1 MSIGDFD
8 DRQTTSDSAGATA
21 FPCTLLQER
30 FWAQQ
35 RKVGPQGL
43 NIAMR
48 WLVQGSLSHAAAE
61 GALRALVQRH
71 EILRTSFRETGGKVE
86 QLVWP
91 SCVLK
96 VNDIDL
102 SALPPT
108 EREARAEEI
117 ARAEAA
123 EAFDLGRAP
132 LLRASLLRLAPDR
145 AVLLLTF
152 HSLVAD
158 GWSTGLIL
166 RQFHAAAEVIE
177 AGGAP
182 DASEPELQFADYAL
196 WQEELLASDA
206 LDEVRAFWLRRLR
219 DAVGTEVPPDRR
231 PAGKVTGERSHITSL
246 VLPDELGRAIDGF
259 ARRHNLTLYGL
270 AVSALALMLHRV
282 TAETEIVIGSQV
294 ANREEPESEALVGP
308 TVNSITLCL
317 PVDGQAS
324 IRAFADTAAEAVQE
338 ALRHQ
343 RLPFEIAEAFAIHRE
358 GRPLHAVNLV
368 VHRSYS
374 GTEETE
380 QGTAGRFSLVSLP
393 SFSSGTQWPLNFFMI
408 GRDEGWR
415 LSCEADADL
424 FDAETAQ
431 TLLEAWRRCLEALAT
446 SPDELRLADCPGLQE
461 IAPRAATAPRPA
473 RPRGTGAGTGMGEPI
488 PVHDPARQVARFH
501 EGGSLTPM
509 VVFNNRSVYYQLARQ
524 LGEDRPFIDI
534 LLYHQDGP
542 LDLRDYA
549 FEDFAAYAVRLV
561 RWARPH
567 GPYILGGHCVYGV
580 LAFEAARQLRRMG
593 ETVALVSLFDSWGP
607 GYRETMSRFDRV
619 LRRQQLRVHRY
630 GERFA
635 KFRRGEVGVSDMV
648 TKPILY
654 HLGLLRAEA
663 GPERQALPGEWFDDL
678 LYNAVAHYRPDPYDG
693 DVVLFRSREPL
704 RGRLFDERMGWGP
717 LVSGNL
723 QKIDVN
729 SGHFDMFRERPA
741 AEMASFLRAW

>member
-1 MSIGDFD
+1 MSIGNFD
-8 DRQTTSDSAGATA
+8 DRQTNPDSAGAA
-21 FPCTLLQER
+21 MFPCTLLQEY
-30 FWAQQ
+30 FWARQ

-71 EILRTSFRETGGKVE
+71 EILRTSFREAGDARGGKVE
-86 QLVWP
+86 QVVWP
-91 SCVLK
+91 SCTLK
-96 VNDIDL
+96 LNDIDL
-102 SALPPT
+102 STLAPA

-123 EAFDLGRAP
+123 EAIDPGRAP

-152 HSLVAD
+152 HSLVVD

-166 RQFHAAAEVIE
+166 RQFHADAEAIE

-182 DASEPELQFADYAL
+182 DASAPELQFADYAL
-196 WQEELLASDA
+196 WERELLASDA
-206 LDEVRAFWLRRLR
+206 LDEARAFWLRRLR
-219 DAVGTEVPPDRR
+219 DAVGTEVPPDHR
-231 PAGKVTGERSHITSL
+231 AQSDATGERSHITSL
-246 VLPDELGRAIDGF
+246 LLPDELGRAIDGF
-259 ARRHNLTLYGL
+259 ARRHSLTLYGL
-270 AVSALALMLHRV
+270 AVAGLTLMLHRV
-282 TAETEIVIGSQV
+282 TGEPEIVIGSQV

-317 PVDGQAS
+317 PVDRDATL
-324 IRAFADTAAEAVQE
+324 RAFVDAAAEAVQE
-338 ALRHQ
+338 ALRHE
-343 RLPFEIAEAFAIHRE
+343 RLPFEIAEAFAIRRD
-358 GRPLHAVNLV
+358 GRPLHGVNLV

-374 GTEETE
+374 GTTETE
-380 QGTAGRFSLVSLP
+380 QGSAGRFSLVSLP

-415 LSCEADADL
+415 LSCEADASL
-424 FDAETAQ
+424 FDRGTAETLVQ
-431 TLLEAWRRCLEALAT
+431 AWRACLETLAT
-446 SPDELRLADCPGLQE
+446 SPDDLRLADSSALQA
-461 IAPRAATAPRPA
+461 IVPRAARPRPA
-473 RPRGTGAGTGMGEPI
+473 RPRGMTTGESI
-488 PVHDPARQVARFH
+488 PVHDPERQVARFH
-501 EGGSLTPM
+501 EAGSLTPM

-542 LDLRDYA
+542 LDLEGYA

-593 ETVALVSLFDSWGP
+593 ETVTLVSLFDSWGP

-619 LRRQQLRVHRY
+619 LRRQQLRLHRY

-635 KFRRGEVGVSDMV
+635 KFRRGEVGIADMV

-654 HLGLLRAEA
+654 HLGLLRSEA

-678 LYNAVAHYRPDPYDG
+678 LYTAVTHYRPEPYDG

-704 RGRLFDERMGWGP
+704 RGRLFDERMGWGS

-723 QKIDVN
+723 QKIDVT

-741 AEMASFLRAW
+741 AEIASFLRAW

>member
-8 DRQTTSDSAGATA
+8 DRRTTPDSAGVAA
-21 FPCTLLQER
+21 FPCTLLQGR

-61 GALRALVQRH
+61 GALRALVERH
-71 EILRTSFRETGGKVE
+71 EILRTGFRETGGKIE
-86 QLVWP
+86 QVVWP
-91 SCVLK
+91 SCALK
-96 VNDIDL
+96 LNDIDL
-102 SALPPT
+102 STLAPA
-108 EREARAEEI
+108 EREVRAEEI

-123 EAFDLGRAP
+123 EAIDPGRAP
-132 LLRASLLRLAPDR
+132 LLRASLLRLASDR

-166 RQFHAAAEVIE
+166 RQFHAAAEAIE

-182 DASEPELQFADYAL
+182 DASAPELQFADYAL
-196 WQEELLASDA
+196 WEKELLASDA
-206 LDEVRAFWLRRLR
+206 LDEARAFWLRRLR

-231 PAGKVTGERSHITSL
+231 PDGGGTGERSHITSL
-246 VLPDELGRAIDGF
+246 LLPDELGRAIDGF

-270 AVSALALMLHRV
+270 AVAGLALMLHRV

-294 ANREEPESEALVGP
+294 ANREEPESEELVGP

-317 PVDGQAS
+317 PVDKEAML
-324 IRAFADTAAEAVQE
+324 RAFVDAAAETVQE

-343 RLPFEIAEAFAIHRE
+343 RLPFEIAEAFAIRRD

-368 VHRSYS
+368 MHRSYS
-374 GTEETE
+374 GTAETE
-380 QGTAGRFSLVSLP
+380 QGTASHFSLVSLP
-393 SFSSGTQWPLNFFMI
+393 SYSSGTQWPLNFFMI

-424 FDAETAQ
+424 FDPATAQ
-431 TLLEAWRRCLEALAT
+431 TLLDAWRRCLEVLAT
-446 SPDELRLADCPGLQE
+446 SPDELRLADCPALQE
-461 IAPRAATAPRPA
+461 IVPRTAAAPRPA
-473 RPRGTGAGTGMGEPI
+473 RPRSAGAGEPI

-501 EGGSLTPM
+501 EGGSRTPM

-524 LGEDRPFIDI
+524 LGEDRPFVDI

-542 LDLRDYA
+542 LDLKGYA

-593 ETVALVSLFDSWGP
+593 ETVALVSLFDSWAP
-607 GYRETMSRFDRV
+607 GYRETMSRFDRM
-619 LRRQQLRVHRY
+619 LRRQQLRLHRY

-635 KFRRGEVGVSDMV
+635 RFRRGEVGMADMV
-648 TKPILY
+648 TRPILY
-654 HLGLLRAEA
+654 HLGLLGAEA

-678 LYNAVAHYRPDPYDG
+678 LYNAVTHYRPEPYDG
-693 DVVLFRSREPL
+693 EVVLFRSREPL
-704 RGRLFDERMGWGP
+704 RGRLFDERMGWAP
-717 LVSGNL
+717 LVSGNFR
-723 QKIDVN
+723 KIEIG

-741 AEMASFLRAW
+741 AEIASFLRAW

>member
-1 MSIGDFD
+1 MSIGETDN
-8 DRQTTSDSAGATA
+8 RQTSPDSAGAAA

-30 FWAQQ
+30 FWTQQ
-35 RKVGPQGL
+35 HRVGPQGL

-71 EILRTSFRETGGKVE
+71 EILRTSFRETAGKVE
-86 QLVWP
+86 QIVWP
-91 SCVLK
+91 SCALK
-96 VNDIDL
+96 LNDIDL
-102 SALPPT
+102 STLAPA

-117 ARAEAA
+117 ARTEAA
-123 EAFDLGRAP
+123 EAIDPGRAP

-166 RQFHAAAEVIE
+166 RQFHAAAEAIE
-177 AGGAP
+177 MGGTP
-182 DASEPELQFADYAL
+182 DAAEPELQFADYAL
-196 WQEELLASDA
+196 WEKELLASEA
-206 LDEVRAFWLRRLR
+206 LDEARAFWLRRLR
-219 DAVGTEVPPDRR
+219 DAQGTEVPPDRR
-231 PAGKVTGERSHITSL
+231 PAGGPTGARSHITSL
-246 VLPDELGRAIDGF
+246 LLPDGLGRAIDGF

-270 AVSALALMLHRV
+270 AVAGLALMLNRV
-282 TAETEIVIGSQV
+282 TGEAEIVIGSQV
-294 ANREEPESEALVGP
+294 ANRAEPESEELVGP
-308 TVNSITLCL
+308 TVNSVTLCL
-317 PVDGQAS
+317 PVDRDAS
-324 IRAFADTAAEAVQE
+324 LRTFTDAAAEAVQE

-343 RLPFEIAEAFAIHRE
+343 RLPFEIAEAFAIHRD

-374 GTEETE
+374 GTTETGKE
-380 QGTAGRFSLVSLP
+380 SAGRFSLVSLP

-424 FDAETAQ
+424 FDPETAQ
-431 TLLEAWRRCLEALAT
+431 ALLDAWRRCLEALAT
-446 SPDELRLADCPGLQE
+446 SPDELRLADCPALQE
-461 IAPRAATAPRPA
+461 IAPRAGAAAPRPA
-473 RPRGTGAGTGMGEPI
+473 RPRGAGEPI

-542 LDLRDYA
+542 LDLRGYT
-549 FEDFAAYAVRLV
+549 FEDFGAYAVRLV
-561 RWARPH
+561 RWARPR

-593 ETVALVSLFDSWGP
+593 ETVSIVSLFDSWGP
-607 GYRETMSRFDRV
+607 GYRETMSRVDRV
-619 LRRQQLRVHRY
+619 LRRQQLRLHRY
-630 GERFA
+630 SERFGR
-635 KFRRGEVGVSDMV
+635 FRRGEVGIADMV
-648 TKPILY
+648 TRPILY
-654 HLGLLRAEA
+654 HLGLLAPEA

-678 LYNAVAHYRPDPYDG
+678 LYSAVAHYRPDPYDG
-693 DVVLFRSREPL
+693 NVVLFRSREPL

-723 QKIDVN
+723 QKIDVT

-741 AEMASFLRAW
+741 TEMASFLRAW